1 MKEKYISILHLVFD
15 KTSEYRS
22 YFFCLISLLTGYF
35 AKSHVTRLLCMSVKH
50 IEGCSELAFAVG
62 TCMVSILLSL
72 YLLQAIC
79 EQKKYVA
86 HSTIAATTFLVVSY
100 LYYRFIDNTFVF
112 WGKHPYFAW
121 LDLLLIPYIMLVIEK
136 CHYRKHTDSTRDTS
150 HILCDN
156 PIDSFEHD
164 AFGHRQ
170 VIATML
176 DNLESLDLT
185 KRAYSVGIVGE
196 WGQGKSSFLNLLSSS
211 IKEDVVVRFNPRSVK
226 AVDKIQEEFFTV
238 LAEELSKYHTGVKRY
253 IRQYAVAI
261 EAADDGWIGKL
272 ANIIVS
278 LSSDEQKDRINTAI
292 KTIGRRVYVLVEDLD
307 RLTGQEIIEVLKL
320 IDSNG
325 DFSNTIFVTAYD
337 KVYVNEVLKNYLA
350 QSVSQDYTDKYF
362 NYEYTLPAPTRLTL
376 KTFFSDYLKENIEQD
391 ESDLLS
397 QRQMLDVWEGC
408 SDYVIK
414 NLRTLRH
421 IKRFINLFMS
431 RYPRVKNDVD
441 LKDYIYVTLLRY
453 TDVRTYSALCEGK
466 LLKRGGSTKGSN
478 KILYQSDI
486 AKKVLESIGAKEST
500 AEILDMLFPETGSE
514 GTLEEAYN
522 RAKWADNTERY
533 FFEYKVKSL
542 PYAKGSKL
550 FCIDD
555 DKQAFSLVDEYL
567 QEGYSQALSYF
578 LQSRTPSMIGN
589 ADGLR
594 RLTKLI
600 AYLDK
605 KDRTFEIDSFMMRLL
620 YEEEYKDYERAGIFT
635 SRELYRNVID
645 EAITFMLDHA
655 PLEIGFLCIRMING
669 ILEKQLSEQS
679 VIFTKEELIHKA
691 EWAQKYYYQK
701 WGTDD
706 FSFESAL
713 HIGAI
718 KVNSKKGA
726 KGYSHTARTEL
737 LSMMKLHADEFA
749 KNLVISKVYEN
760 EGRMLSVGFL
770 QAFKKNAIFPIDGVT
785 FEDWINSYISNEK
798 MKYVLKAVNT
808 IDTDFVRVTALK
820 VEYAKGDFEGIYE
833 AIKADADSKVDVDIE
848 NYIKGHLGVDLS
860 MISHKTTKTISE
872 VQESIERL
880 IDRGILPS
888 WYGNLKEAMDD
899 FQVGDFVALSS
910 NAFNEVEKSLI
921 YGNNIFR
928 IEAIDK
934 SSDLSFYKLN
944 SVEKTISKDEIE
956 AIPVDGVHDRQ
967 IYYDPIIAASV
978 VAPGQ
983 PIPVHRTDYSYF
995 MEHFKRCTYQD
1006 KSYFELVK
1014 EANCQFVH
1022 EVQHYMNEE
1031 FGGCALKINHKLKLS

>member
-1 MKEKYISILHLVFD
+1 MAW
-15 KTSEYRS
+15 
-22 YFFCLISLLTGYF
+22 FF
-35 AKSHVTRLLCMSVKH
+35 AESHVTGLLCKSVKLF
-50 IEGCSELAFAVG
+50 EDCSHAMFAVMI
-62 TCMVSILLSL
+62 CMVTMILSI
-72 YLLQAIC
+72 YLLQGIF

-86 HSTIAATTFLVVSY
+86 HSTFATATFLVIAY
-100 LYYRFIDNTFVF
+100 LYYRLVDTTFVF
-112 WGKHPYFAW
+112 WGKAPYFAW
-121 LDLLLIPYIMLVIEK
+121 LDLLFVPYVLLVIEK
-136 CHYRKHTDSTRDTS
+136 CHYKKYSNSARCKS

-156 PIDSFEHD
+156 PIDNFAFD
-164 AFGHRQ
+164 VFGHKQ

-176 DNLESLDLT
+176 DNLMSIDLS

-196 WGQGKSSFLNLLSSS
+196 WGQGKSSFLNLFSSAVE
-211 IKEDVVVRFNPRSVK
+211 EDIVVRFNPRSVK

-238 LAEELSKYHTGVKRY
+238 LADELSKYHTGVKRY
-253 IRQYAVAI
+253 IQQYAIAI
-261 EAADDGWIGKL
+261 EAADDGWIGKI

-278 LSSDEQKDRINTAI
+278 LTSDEQKERINTAI
-292 KTIGRRVYVLVEDLD
+292 ETIGRRVYVLVEDLD

-325 DFSNTIFVTAYD
+325 DFSNTVFMTAYD

-350 QSVSQDYTDKYF
+350 PSVSQDYTDKYF
-362 NYEYTLPAPTRLTL
+362 NYEYTLPAPTRSAL
-376 KTFFSDYLKENIEQD
+376 KSFFSNYLNENIKQE

-397 QRQMLDVWEGC
+397 QQQMLDVWEGC

-453 TDVRTYSALCEGK
+453 TDVRTYSAICEGK
-466 LLKRGGSTKGSN
+466 LLQRGNYMEGSK

-486 AKKVLESIGAKEST
+486 AMKVLESIGAKESST
-500 AEILDMLFPETGSE
+500 EILNMLFPAKGSE
-514 GTLEEAYN
+514 GTLAETYN
-522 RAKWADNTERY
+522 RAKWADSTDKY
-533 FFEYKVKSL
+533 FYDYSVKSL
-542 PYAKGSKL
+542 PYAKGSRL
-550 FCIDD
+550 FSIDD
-555 DKQAFSLVDEYL
+555 DQKAFALVDDYL
-567 QEGYSQALSYF
+567 KEGYSQALSDF

-589 ADGLR
+589 ADGLC

-620 YEEEYKDYERAGIFT
+620 YEDEYKDYERAGIFT

-645 EAITFMLDHA
+645 EALTFMLDHA

-669 ILEKQLSEQS
+669 IIEKQLSEQS

-718 KVNSKKGA
+718 KVSSKKGA

-749 KNLVISKVYEN
+749 KNIVISKVYEN
-760 EGRMLSVGFL
+760 DGRMLSVGFL
-770 QAFKKNAIFPIDGVT
+770 QAFKKNAIFPIDSLT
-785 FEDWINSYISNEK
+785 FEGWINSYITNEK
-798 MKYVLKAVNT
+798 MKYVLKAVNA
-808 IDTDFVRVTALK
+808 IDTDFVRVKALK
-820 VEYAKGDFEGIYE
+820 EYTKGDFEGMYE
-833 AIKADADSKVDVDIE
+833 AIKADADAKLDVDIE
-848 NYIKGHLGVDLS
+848 NYIKEHLGVDLS
-860 MISHKTTKTISE
+860 MISHRTTKTISE
-872 VQESIERL
+872 VQESIKRL
-880 IDRGILPS
+880 IGRGILPS

-928 IEAIDK
+928 IEAIDE
-934 SSDLSFYKLN
+934 SSGLSFYKLS
-944 SVEKTISKDEIE
+944 SVEKPISKDEIE

-978 VAPGQ
+978 VARGQ

-995 MEHFKRCTYQD
+995 MEHFKRCSYQD

-1022 EVQHYMNEE
+1022 EIQHYMNEE
-1031 FGGCALKINHKLKLS
+1031 FGRCKLKIKHRLKQS